1 MAVYRESPP
10 TWRPYLPLAIGIV
23 VVVAVLLIILAI
35 IRAQSNAPP
44 DPVGDA
50 LDVIDRS
57 VELFTIEY
65 DKVAKGTP
73 AAQTGAPGAIDR
85 ALAAF
90 KSVEADLRKLHPAAT
105 DALSKD
111 LAALR
116 AALSTPDAKVG
127 DVVAD
132 ASAQVGA
139 IRLARLSTPGR

>member
-1 MAVYRESPP
+1 V
-10 TWRPYLPLAIGIV
+10 IV
-23 VVVAVLLIILAI
+23 VAALLIILAI
-35 IRAQSNAPP
+35 IRTQSNTTT

-50 LDVIDRS
+50 LDVIDQS
-57 VELFTIEY
+57 VELFAIEH
-65 DKVAKGTP
+65 DKVVKGTP

-85 ALAAF
+85 ALNAF
-90 KSVEADLRKLHPAAT
+90 KAVEADLRKLHPAAT
-105 DALSKD
+105 DALGKD

-116 AALSTPDAKVG
+116 AALNAPDTKVG